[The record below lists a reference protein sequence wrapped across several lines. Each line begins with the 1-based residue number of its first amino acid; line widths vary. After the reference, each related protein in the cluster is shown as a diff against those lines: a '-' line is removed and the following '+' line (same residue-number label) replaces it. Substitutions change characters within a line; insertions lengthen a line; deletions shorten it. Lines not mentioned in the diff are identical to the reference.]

1 VSPYGGG
8 YYKLMECQVCAGW
21 GKWHSD
27 TGRPCTQDEEQCAL
41 PVTRCAYCHG
51 TGRTKTR

>member
-1 VSPYGGG
+1 MSPYGGG